1 MIAQCCNIEFPL
13 QDTNL
18 NASNALSAVKSLL
31 QKAQPH
37 LLAKL
42 SKITVKEDVLSVV
55 INLSEGLTCKKLN
68 AEEINVRT
76 QFMSLDNIDQ
86 LSLKIFSKV
95 MM

>member
-1 MIAQCCNIEFPL
+1 MDA
-13 QDTNL
+13 
-18 NASNALSAVKSLL
+18 ANALSTVKSLL

-37 LLAKL
+37 LLARLLKV
-42 SKITVKEDVLSVV
+42 TAKEDVLSVV
-55 INLSEGLTCKKLN
+55 IDPSVGLTCKKLN
-68 AEEINVRT
+68 AEETNAHV